1 MNWREHLSASAQTLF
16 IQQGDELRLL
26 PRQLKIPAKILCFCI
41 TRWIKRGL
49 ELVLVPPIL
58 DLLAACTNGEQRGV
72 RACRRPPA
80 SRRSVPSASIS
91 SLLQL

>member
-26 PRQLKIPAKILCFCI
+26 PRQLKIPVKILCFCI

-58 DLLAACTNGEQRGV
+58 DLLAACSNGYVVASVDRF
-72 RACRRPPA
+72 A
-80 SRRSVPSASIS
+80 SRRKRTTVFRNEAA
-91 SLLQL
+91 